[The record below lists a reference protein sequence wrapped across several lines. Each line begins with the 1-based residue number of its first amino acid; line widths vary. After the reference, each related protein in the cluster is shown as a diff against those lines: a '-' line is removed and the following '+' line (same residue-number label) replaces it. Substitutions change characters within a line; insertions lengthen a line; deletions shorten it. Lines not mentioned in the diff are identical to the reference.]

1 MSVRRTRLFLTAVSA
16 VLLVAVSGCGADSKD
31 AAASTADRGG
41 VRGRRRAQEGAA
53 PDPPRNPAQEPNQ
66 NPNKVPDNLDVK
78 NRSIIYAGTMT
89 VRVDDVDAA
98 AAKAIAFATAA
109 GGFVGGDNRRR
120 DDRRSTGTLVLRI
133 PAAKFT
139 PTLEQLKDLG
149 DEEDRT
155 ITAQDVTDQVVDVQ
169 ARLDNA
175 EASVD
180 RIRALLAKATT
191 IGEITSLE
199 SELSRRL
206 SDLESLQARKRKLD
220 GLTALST
227 ITLQLLG
234 PEAAI
239 TTDKD
244 EIGIAAGFKEG
255 LKAFLASLQV
265 ALTVLGWLIPWIL
278 LLGVPVYVLVWLIRR
293 FRPKRPALV
302 AAGAPAGGSAAGLEP
317 PPAAFP
323 AAPRPGHGP
332 RSGPL
337 LSPVPPAPR
346 PGLRTA
352 GRGRSRRRCRPGP
365 AARCRRPRHRA
376 APGGPAPAVA
386 DTGPVSA
393 PPAAVRVTVA
403 APVRSP
409 HRRRRPGAPAAA
421 AGAREARRG
430 RPEGAVERHT
440 GPSASPGRNT
450 DRAASVRSRGAPTG
464 SRPSAARP
472 RCPTG
477 PPTSPATAAP
487 NAGRS
492 W

>member
-16 VLLVAVSGCGADSKD
+16 VLLVAVSGCGADQKD
-31 AAASTADRGG
+31 APASTADRGG
-41 VRGRRRAQEGAA
+41 VPAAAGAA
-53 PDPPRNPAQEPNQ
+53 EGGAGPAKEPVQDPNQ
-66 NPNKVPDNLDVK
+66 NPNKVPDNLDVE

-98 AAKAIAFATAA
+98 ATKAIAFATSA

-139 PTLEQLKDLG
+139 PTLEQLKGLG

-169 ARLDNA
+169 ARLNNA

-244 EIGIAAGFKEG
+244 EIGVAVGFKEG

-265 ALTVLGWLIPWIL
+265 ALTVLGWLTPWIL
-278 LLGVPVYVLVWLIRR
+278 LLGVPVYVLVWLFRR

-302 AAGAPAGGSAAGLEP
+302 AAGAPAGGPQPGWNAAAGRVPDRPAPGARPALR
-317 PPAAFP
+317 PAAVP
-323 AAPRPGHGP
+323 RAA
-332 RSGPL
+332 RS
-337 LSPVPPAPR
+337 R

-352 GRGRSRRRCRPGP
+352 GRGPGLP
-365 AARCRRPRHRA
+365 AARHTSGLRAARCWRSRHRA
-376 APGGPAPAVA
+376 ARRWSGGGGGWHRPRLR
-386 DTGPVSA
+386 
-393 PPAAVRVTVA
+393 AA
-403 APVRSP
+403 
-409 HRRRRPGAPAAA
+409 RRRSG
-421 AGAREARRG
+421 
-430 RPEGAVERHT
+430 
-440 GPSASPGRNT
+440 
-450 DRAASVRSRGAPTG
+450 
-464 SRPSAARP
+464 
-472 RCPTG
+472 
-477 PPTSPATAAP
+477 
-487 NAGRS
+487 
-492 W
+492 

>member
-1 MSVRRTRLFLTAVSA
+1 MSVRRTRLFLAAVSA
-16 VLLVAVSGCGADSKD
+16 VLLVAVSGCGASDKAESP
-31 AAASTADRGG
+31 ASTADRGVAAPG
-41 VRGRRRAQEGAA
+41 VAQEGGAG
-53 PDPPRNPAQEPNQ
+53 PAKE
-66 NPNKVPDNLDVK
+66 PNKVPDNLDVE

-98 AAKAIAFATAA
+98 AARAISFATQA

-175 EASVD
+175 AASVD

-239 TTDKD
+239 AKDKD
-244 EIGIAAGFKEG
+244 EIGIAAGFKNG
-255 LKAFLASLQV
+255 LAAFLASLQV
-265 ALTVLGWLIPWIL
+265 ALTVLGWLTPWIL
-278 LLGVPVYVLVWLIRR
+278 LLGVPLYVLIRLIRR
-293 FRPKRPALV
+293 YRPKRPALV
-302 AAGAPAGGSAAGLEP
+302 PAGAPAAGPVPGWNP
-317 PPAAFP
+317 PPFP
-323 AAPRPGHGP
+323 ATPRPGHGP

-337 LSPVPPAPR
+337 LAPVPPA
-346 PGLRTA
+346 
-352 GRGRSRRRCRPGP
+352 RGPVSGPP
-365 AARCRRPRHRA
+365 AATGPGA
-376 APGGPAPAVA
+376 AGPGAAGPGAAGPGAAGPGTAPPAPASPTTA
-386 DTGPVSA
+386 PAATGGSASGGAGTDPVSTPPVSA
-393 PPAAVRVTVA
+393 PPEWTSPSPVA
-403 APVRSP
+403 
-409 HRRRRPGAPAAA
+409 
-421 AGAREARRG
+421 E
-430 RPEGAVERHT
+430 
-440 GPSASPGRNT
+440 GPSPKAGDGDRDGDGNGDGDGDGDGKPGGSPLR
-450 DRAASVRSRGAPTG
+450 DEDDPK
-464 SRPSAARP
+464 P
-472 RCPTG
+472 R
-477 PPTSPATAAP
+477 
-487 NAGRS
+487 
-492 W
+492 

>member
-16 VLLVAVSGCGADSKD
+16 VLLVAVSGCGADQKD
-31 AAASTADRGG
+31 APAASTADRGG
-41 VRGRRRAQEGAA
+41 VPAAAGAA
-53 PDPPRNPAQEPNQ
+53 EGGAGPAKEPVQDPNQ
-66 NPNKVPDNLDVK
+66 NPNKVPDNLDVE

-98 AAKAIAFATAA
+98 ATKAIAFATAA

-169 ARLDNA
+169 ARLNNA

-244 EIGIAAGFKEG
+244 EIGVAAGFKEG

-265 ALTVLGWLIPWIL
+265 ALTVLGWLTPWIL
-278 LLGVPVYVLVWLIRR
+278 LLGVPVYVLVWLFRR

-302 AAGAPAGGSAAGLEP
+302 AAGAPAGGPQPGWNP

-323 AAPRPGHGP
+323 TAPRPGHGP

-337 LSPVPPAPR
+337 LSPVPPA
-346 PGLRTA
+346 
-352 GRGRSRRRCRPGP
+352 RGPVSGPP
-365 AARCRRPRHRA
+365 AAGPVSTPPVARPVSGPPA
-376 APGGPAPAVA
+376 AGGPVTAPPAGGPAPAMA

-393 PPAAVRVTVA
+393 PPAGGPGDGGGAGPVP
-403 APVRSP
+403 APPAGGREP
-409 HRRRRPGAPAAA
+409 GRPPLPAPAK
-421 AGAREARRG
+421 RDEDD
-430 RPEGAVERHT
+430 PK
-440 GPSASPGRNT
+440 
-450 DRAASVRSRGAPTG
+450 DQ
-464 SRPSAARP
+464 
-472 RCPTG
+472 
-477 PPTSPATAAP
+477 
-487 NAGRS
+487 
-492 W
+492 

>member
-16 VLLVAVSGCGADSKD
+16 VLLVAVSGCGANDKE
-31 AAASTADRGG
+31 APAASSADRGG
-41 VRGRRRAQEGAA
+41 VAPGVAQEGGAGPA
-53 PDPPRNPAQEPNQ
+53 REPVQDPAKE
-66 NPNKVPDNLDVK
+66 PNKVPDNLDVE

-98 AAKAIAFATAA
+98 AAKAISFATQA

-175 EASVD
+175 AASVD

-239 TTDKD
+239 TKDKD
-244 EIGIAAGFKEG
+244 EIGVAAGFKNG
-255 LKAFLASLQV
+255 LEAFLASLQV
-265 ALTVLGWLIPWIL
+265 ALTVLGWLTPWIL

-293 FRPKRPALV
+293 YRPKRPALV
-302 AAGAPAGGSAAGLEP
+302 AAGGPAAG
-317 PPAAFP
+317 PAPGWNPQFP
-323 AAPRPGHGP
+323 AAPRPGYGP

-337 LSPVPPAPR
+337 LAPVPPARGPVSA
-346 PGLRTA
+346 PPATA
-352 GRGRSRRRCRPGP
+352 
-365 AARCRRPRHRA
+365 
-376 APGGPAPAVA
+376 
-386 DTGPVSA
+386 GPVSA
-393 PPAAVRVTVA
+393 PPAAA
-403 APVRSP
+403 DPGSAPVS
-409 HRRRRPGAPAAA
+409 
-421 AGAREARRG
+421 AGADAVSAPPAG
-430 RPEGAVERHT
+430 GPADGGGA
-440 GPSASPGRNT
+440 G
-450 DRAASVRSRGAPTG
+450 
-464 SRPSAARP
+464 
-472 RCPTG
+472 
-477 PPTSPATAAP
+477 PATAP
-487 NAGRS
+487 PAGDGGEPGRPPQR
-492 W
+492 